1 MSWDANTRVG
11 MPANEQ
17 GRNRFWPSGSVS
29 ILFLH
34 QDGARR
40 QASVIQ
46 LVFGLLVHVVPGRVR
61 GRHDGVCLHA
71 CQKQGCQA
79 RAAAMLPNVM
89 RVAVGSPEQR
99 LTNRARC
106 IGGLTHRTL
115 GADHGSGNGGGDEQH
130 RLDIDGGIPCQ

>member
-1 MSWDANTRVG
+1 MSWDAITRVD

-29 ILFLH
+29 ILLLH

-71 CQKQGCQA
+71 CQNRDVKRVLLQCYRMSCGWRLA
-79 RAAAMLPNVM
+79 RPN
-89 RVAVGSPEQR
+89 
-99 LTNRARC
+99 N
-106 IGGLTHRTL
+106 
-115 GADHGSGNGGGDEQH
+115 D
-130 RLDIDGGIPCQ
+130 